1 MEIVSLSSIDLRDLE
16 NINQFSNLRLKMLS
30 AENTLGTRFFW
41 TPTLFAM
48 PIMLKK
54 FSFKFSNIIPV
65 ETILRKHREPSL

>member
-30 AENTLGTRFFW
+30 EESTHGTRFFW

-48 PIMLKK
+48 LIILKK

-65 ETILRKHREPSL
+65 ETMVTKLRVPSL